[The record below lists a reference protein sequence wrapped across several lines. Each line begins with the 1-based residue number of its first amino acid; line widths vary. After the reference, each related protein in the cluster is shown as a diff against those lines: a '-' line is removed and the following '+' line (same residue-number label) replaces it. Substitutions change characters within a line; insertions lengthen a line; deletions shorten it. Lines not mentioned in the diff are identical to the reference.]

1 MGENEKQNSNQEDI
15 YSRLYSLIQI
25 IQIKSKQLLSR
36 IQAFF
41 SNHRVFLLD
50 MLIFVVLFGLSIWF
64 RYWLH
69 GWFEQRIGRIF
80 HLTVSNDNPSKYWG
94 RIIGASEKTKL
105 QWEGYFDWTYYY
117 GPYISN
123 FLDGWNPYSGHRK
136 PNDPLN
142 GYVYGPFYIY
152 FVSIPAWLF
161 GVGALE
167 SAVWSNVVFDS
178 LNVGMVYLIARV
190 TSSRKV
196 SLFAASLYFFSPVVL
211 FYSIVRVLNMPQVT
225 FFVLLFIYLL
235 LKNHDDSALL
245 TLIIAI
251 LTKQIALFLIGPAVV
266 YWYRKYGPLKGTS
279 FPLLAL
285 IYSIIGSYPWIAITY
300 RSYMLRLLAPGR
312 GKASPEIP
320 DGGVAV
326 TLADSFYYLG
336 LTNFSEFVLVALN
349 SFSYMGL
356 MLIVSAITGWL
367 IFFSYSEIVEKP
379 RQHIRVYL
387 FFLLGIHATLA
398 RGIYKYYDPLFI
410 PLIILALIMS
420 EQQPLS
426 SNKGITNTIAKD
438 KPPSTPSFNNA
449 SSLKQRALSIVKR
462 QSQHKFKQIKE
473 DISEWLG
480 ETIRLFIG
488 LMIFFIMN
496 ERILDIPRELH
507 PLLIFTYAGF
517 VLFLLGIQIWIS
529 SVQFIKDKWV
539 LLNIKGFRRFL
550 ASLPW

>member
-1 MGENEKQNSNQEDI
+1 MKSKEDNP
-15 YSRLYSLIQI
+15 SQI
-25 IQIKSKQLLSR
+25 ISYISKKSKALQSSAQTILASR
-36 IQAFF
+36 
-41 SNHRVFLLD
+41 RTLVFD
-50 MLIFVVLFGLSIWF
+50 ILIFLALIGFSIWF

-69 GWFEQRIGRIF
+69 GWFEEKIGRIF
-80 HLTVSNDNPSKYWG
+80 HFTVSNNNPSKYWG
-94 RIIGASEKTKL
+94 KMLGVSDKTKL

-161 GVGALE
+161 GVSALE
-167 SAVWSNVVFDS
+167 SAIWSNVFFDS
-178 LNVGMVYLIARV
+178 LNVGMVYLIARI
-190 TSSRKV
+190 TSSKKT
-196 SLFAASLYFFSPVVL
+196 SLLAALLYFFSPVVL

-235 LKNHDDSALL
+235 LKNHDDSALIA
-245 TLIIAI
+245 LIVAI

-285 IYSIIGSYPWIAITY
+285 IYSIIGSYPWIAITFRAY
-300 RSYMLRLLAPGR
+300 LVRLLAPGR
-312 GKASPEIP
+312 GKTTPEIP

-326 TLADSFYYLG
+326 TLADSFHYLG
-336 LTNFSEFVLVALN
+336 FTNFAKLVLYALN
-349 SFSYMGL
+349 SFNYMGL

-367 IFFSYSEIVEKP
+367 IFFAYSEITEKP

-410 PLIILALIMS
+410 PFIILALTMS
-420 EQQPLS
+420 EKRHFRS
-426 SNKGITNTIAKD
+426 SSKTYETPEKSKEIATNSSSPKPQSTLGILFTMILKWPESMVTTIQKNT
-438 KPPSTPSFNNA
+438 
-449 SSLKQRALSIVKR
+449 V
-462 QSQHKFKQIKE
+462 
-473 DISEWLG
+473 EWIG
-480 ETIRLFIG
+480 EAIRLLVTSILF
-488 LMIFFIMN
+488 LVMN
-496 ERILDIPRELH
+496 ERILDVPRELH
-507 PLLIFTYAGF
+507 PLLIFLYSLFA
-517 VLFLLGIQIWIS
+517 LFLLGIQIWIS
-529 SVQFIKDKWV
+529 SLKYIKSKWIM
-539 LLNIKGFRRFL
+539 LQSKGLREFL

>member
-1 MGENEKQNSNQEDI
+1 MEKSENQNSKQKTKK
-15 YSRLYSLIQI
+15 SKLQTFIQA
-25 IQIKSKQLLSR
+25 KSKQLSSKSLAFLR
-36 IQAFF
+36 I
-41 SNHRVFLLD
+41 HHVLLLD
-50 MLIFVVLFGLSIWF
+50 MLIFLVLFGLSIWF

-69 GWFEQRIGRIF
+69 GWFEAKIGRIF
-80 HLTVSNDNPSKYWG
+80 HLTISNENPSKYWG
-94 RIIGASEKTKL
+94 KLLGASDKTKL

-123 FLDGWNPYSGHRK
+123 FLDGWNPYSGHRQ

-161 GVGALE
+161 GVSALE
-167 SAVWSNVVFDS
+167 SAVWSNVFFDS

-196 SLFAASLYFFSPVVL
+196 SLFAAFLYFFSPVVL

-225 FFVLLFIYLL
+225 FFVLVFIYLI

-245 TLIIAI
+245 ALVIAI
-251 LTKQIALFLIGPAVV
+251 LTKQVALFLIGPAVV

-285 IYSIIGSYPWIAITY
+285 IYLIIGSYPWIAITF
-300 RSYMLRLLAPGR
+300 RSYMIRLLAPGR
-312 GKASPEIP
+312 GKVKPEIP

-349 SFSYMGL
+349 SFNYMGL
-356 MLIVSAITGWL
+356 MLVISAITGWL
-367 IFFSYSEIVEKP
+367 IFFSYSEVIEKP
-379 RQHIRVYL
+379 RQHIRLYL

-410 PLIILALIMS
+410 PFIVLALVMS
-420 EQQPLS
+420 EQKTTS
-426 SNKGITNTIAKD
+426 HERNSTRTNTAEMSAT
-438 KPPSTPSFNNA
+438 STQNA
-449 SSLKQRALSIVKR
+449 HASPLVYRLFEKTVQYSRIKM
-462 QSQHKFKQIKE
+462 KQIVE
-473 DISEWLG
+473 NFPEWIV
-480 ETIRLFIG
+480 EIIRLTIG
-488 LMIFFIMN
+488 TAIFLIMN
-496 ERILDIPRELH
+496 ERILDISRELH
-507 PLLIFTYAGF
+507 PLLILIYAFF
-517 VLFLLGIQIWIS
+517 VLFLMGIQIWIS
-529 SVQFIKDKWV
+529 SLQYIRAKWIA
-539 LLNIKGFRRFL
+539 LQTKGVREFL